1 MKLKDHRVILNAQK
15 ASYPAEAPFGPEG
28 NALYQSVAELIK
40 TAYPASDGNY
50 LGALIKPGDKVVIK
64 PNVVKASH
72 ERKEKEWEQVVTHGA
87 VVRAVIDHVLA
98 ALKGEGEVIVAEAP
112 QTDTP
117 FNVAM
122 ERCGIKAVVDH
133 YQNATP
139 AKVTL
144 LDLRKEEW
152 VAKDGIVV
160 KRTELP
166 GDPLGYKEIDLGDQS
181 AFCEVENSQAPFY
194 GADYDIEKTA
204 EHHSGGRHEYLISNT
219 ILECDVL
226 INIPKLKTHKK
237 TGMTCAMKNLVGVNG
252 DKNYLPHYRLG
263 DPVSGGDQF
272 SKHDLKTTSERKLV
286 TIWKKAMYRLP
297 GFVNECF
304 RPVKAFMRLFYGDT
318 KNTVRSGNWYG
329 NDTCWRMVWDLNKA
343 FLTFAKARSYLT
355 IVDAIAAGEG
365 DGPLAP
371 DRKDCGWLAMGED
384 PQAID
389 RVLSELMGFDPEK
402 MGFLKRPLE
411 DEAAV
416 PELVFVS
423 EEAKTQILNTPP
435 FEPHFGWKGHI
446 ELPKDAKKVL

>member
-1 MKLKDHRVILNAQK
+1 
-15 ASYPAEAPFGPEG
+15 
-28 NALYQSVAELIK
+28 
-40 TAYPASDGNY
+40 
-50 LGALIKPGDKVVIK
+50 
-64 PNVVKASH
+64 
-72 ERKEKEWEQVVTHGA
+72 
-87 VVRAVIDHVLA
+87 
-98 ALKGEGEVIVAEAP
+98 
-112 QTDTP
+112 
-117 FNVAM
+117 
-122 ERCGIKAVVDH
+122 
-133 YQNATP
+133 
-139 AKVTL
+139 
-144 LDLRKEEW
+144 
-152 VAKDGIVV
+152 
-160 KRTELP
+160 
-166 GDPLGYKEIDLGDQS
+166 
-181 AFCEVENSQAPFY
+181 
-194 GADYDIEKTA
+194 
-204 EHHSGGRHEYLISNT
+204 
-219 ILECDVL
+219 
-226 INIPKLKTHKK
+226 
-237 TGMTCAMKNLVGVNG
+237 
-252 DKNYLPHYRLG
+252 
-263 DPVSGGDQF
+263 
-272 SKHDLKTTSERKLV
+272 
-286 TIWKKAMYRLP
+286 MYRLP

-416 PELVFVS
+416 PEVVFVS